1 MPTFLYQ
8 IKPLP
13 HPLFASIHP
22 LTQRKNMSL
31 IKAPPPPHFWMLDIR
46 RITVNGEPLF
56 SDNQWEPVG
65 YTGRR
70 TQVPRETSENPGG
83 VPPSPCKSGRFQGK
97 TAFVSLSS
105 SWIKERNEESK
116 MVRSNSSWFLTTV
129 LCFFSRHWF
138 TFHFKILSFFYEFS
152 LVWKQIAV
160 PVKILFLSDVHY
172 THTPSPT
179 GLICISWNYLS
190 L

>member
-105 SWIKERNEESK
+105 SWIPATHFLK
-116 MVRSNSSWFLTTV
+116 VRYTCTLYSDMEGSIYEKKDLTFWPQGRRV
-129 LCFFSRHWF
+129 L
-138 TFHFKILSFFYEFS
+138 
-152 LVWKQIAV
+152 
-160 PVKILFLSDVHY
+160 
-172 THTPSPT
+172 
-179 GLICISWNYLS
+179 N
-190 L
+190 